1 MYDQRTSQLVRA
13 PRSAV
18 YAALLAP
25 TAVETW
31 RVPDDMVASLREWEP
46 VEGGRFRVS
55 LTYRAEDRTGKTE
68 GATDTYAGTFTRLVP
83 DEQVVEELAFETDDP
98 ALQGPMTMTWTLR
111 DAEGDPAAGS
121 AGGTEVEL
129 FHQGLPDVVP
139 PDDNATGTR
148 MSLAKLA
155 AYVEGAG

>member
-1 MYDQRTSQLVRA
+1 MYSQTATQLVRA

-18 YAALLAP
+18 YAALLDPGA
-25 TAVETW
+25 TQTW
-31 RVPDDMVASLREWEP
+31 RVPDDMVARVAEWEP

-68 GATDTYAGTFTRLVP
+68 GATDTYSGHFVRLVH
-83 DEQVVEELAFETDDP
+83 DEQVVEQLEFDTDDP
-98 ALQGPMTMTWTLR
+98 GLAGTMTMTWTLR
-111 DAEGDPAAGS
+111 DADVAGE
-121 AGGTEVEL
+121 AGTEV
-129 FHQGLPDVVP
+129 GLLHEGIPDGVP

-148 MSLAKLA
+148 MSLTKLA